1 MMKRHKPGAA
11 WFMFDDTHGDSH
23 AQMAK
28 LPHGTV
34 YVKITRSE
42 LVATRYGKQLTIQPI
57 VGTARNAFKSAM
69 DTIGELVGD
78 ADWVAVYMETTNPY
92 AALEIL

>member
-1 MMKRHKPGAA
+1 MMKRRKPGAA
-11 WFMFDDTHGDSH
+11 WYIFDDTHGDSH

-42 LVATRYGKQLTIQPI
+42 LVATRYGNQLIRQPI
-57 VGTARNAFKSAM
+57 VGTAKNAFKAAM
-69 DTIGELVGD
+69 DTIGKLVGD